1 MAHVCRRISLLV
13 VAAILFG
20 LDASAVAATR
30 MVSVGPNLTH
40 TFVDEVSGTST
51 STIAVGDTVQWTWSS
66 GFHSTTSGPC
76 TTLCTADGKWDSGQ
90 HASPFSFSHT
100 TTFATVGTYHY
111 HCSVHGAMM
120 QGDIV
125 VVDPGP
131 VPIIDAIAPSSGP
144 AGGATAVTITG
155 TDFVDGATVTIG
167 GVAATGVLVQ
177 GSTAI
182 QAMTPALTP
191 GTLADVTV
199 TVHNPDLEISTLLGG
214 WFADFTDVPGADP
227 FHDYVEKLVRN
238 GVTAGCGSGAYCRD
252 DSVTRAQM
260 AVFLLKSKLGSA
272 HVPPAC
278 TGTVFDDVPCTGG
291 PFDPW
296 IEELASLQVTG
307 GCQTVPVA
315 LYCPGSTV
323 NRQQMA
329 VFLLKA
335 HLGSDHVPPACTGTV
350 FDDVPCTGGPFDPWI
365 EELASL
371 QVTGGCQTVPVPLYC
386 PTNPNTRG
394 QMAVFLV
401 KNFNLP

>member
-1 MAHVCRRISLLV
+1 MAPVCRRLFVLV
-13 VAAILFG
+13 AVAVLFTFSG
-20 LDASAVAATR
+20 SAAAATR
-30 MVSVGPNLTH
+30 IVHVGLGGTK
-40 TFVDEVSGTST
+40 FVDEVSGTST
-51 STIAVGDTVQWTWSS
+51 STIVMGDSVSWVWSG
-66 GFHSTTSGPC
+66 GFHSTTSG
-76 TTLCTADGKWDSGQ
+76 TCTASACTGDGIWDSGE
-90 HASPFSFSHT
+90 HSGTFTYPSSPLVFNT
-100 TTFATVGTYHY
+100 LGTFHYFCTVHDTF
-111 HCSVHGAMM
+111 M

-125 VVDPGP
+125 VVPSP
-131 VPIIDAIAPSSGP
+131 PAPSVSAVAPASGP
-144 AGGATAVTITG
+144 AGSGTAVVITG
-155 TDFVDGATVTIG
+155 ADFLDGATVKFAT
-167 GVAATGVLVQ
+167 VSATGVVFQ
-177 GSTAI
+177 DATTI
-182 QAMTPALTP
+182 QATTPDNLIP
-191 GTLADVTV
+191 GSLNDVTV
-199 TVHNPDLEISTLLGG
+199 TNPDLQTGTLVKG
-214 WFADFTDVPGADP
+214 WFADFLDVAAGDA

-238 GVTAGCGSGAYCRD
+238 GVTAGCGSGNYCRN

-296 IEELASLQVTG
+296 IEELASLQITG

-315 LYCPGSTV
+315 LYCPGNSV

-335 HLGSDHVPPACTGTV
+335 KLGSDHVPPACTGTV

-365 EELASL
+365 EELAAAG
-371 QVTGGCQTVPVPLYC
+371 VTGGCQTMPPLYC

-401 KNFNLP
+401 KNFSLP